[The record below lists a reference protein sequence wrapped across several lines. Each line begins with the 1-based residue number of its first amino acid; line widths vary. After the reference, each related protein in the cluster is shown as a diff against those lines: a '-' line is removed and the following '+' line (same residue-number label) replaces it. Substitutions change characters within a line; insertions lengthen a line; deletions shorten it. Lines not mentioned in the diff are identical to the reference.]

1 MPEKIL
7 VIQTAF
13 IGDAILTLPMIEK
26 LAQKYPSAVID
37 VIAIPST
44 GEIFRNS
51 PFVNEVLIFEKRG
64 KHKSLRGIFRFA
76 SELKK
81 RNYSRLFSPHRSFR
95 TSLLVLLSGI
105 GDTSG
110 FNTSSMSFV
119 YKNRIQYRTDFHE
132 VRRLLE
138 IAGFETDADNWKMLP
153 EIKESRETMEKIDSL
168 FTGLGNNIIAM
179 APGSVWETKKYPA
192 ESYIELAKMFIEK
205 GYRVLLLGSSQDEE
219 LCCRIAAQC
228 QGGALCLAGKYS
240 LTESVYILKKCRLL
254 ISNDSA
260 PTHMSLMARIP
271 VVTLFCSTLP
281 SFGFYPYHSGS
292 IYLSYELLSCK
303 PCGIHGL
310 KKCPLGTFECAF
322 KLAPAFVFEQAKQL
336 LS

>member
-26 LAQKYPSAVID
+26 LAAENDGALID

-44 GEIFRNS
+44 HEIFLNS
-51 PFVNEVLIFEKRG
+51 PFVNEVLVFEKRG
-64 KHKSLRGIFRFA
+64 RHKSIAGIFSFA

-81 RNYSRLFSPHRSFR
+81 KKYTRIYSPHRSFR
-95 TSLLVLLSGI
+95 TSLLVWLTGVKE
-105 GDTSG
+105 TYG
-110 FNTSSMSFV
+110 FNTASMSII
-119 YKNRIQYRTDFHE
+119 YKNKIEYRKDYHE

-138 IAGFETDADNWKMLP
+138 IIGFKSDGENWKIVP
-153 EIKESRETMEKIDSL
+153 AIKENDEAAKKIDSL
-168 FTGLGNNIIAM
+168 FEGLGDKFVAI
-179 APGSVWETKKYPA
+179 APGSVWETKKYPS
-192 ESYIELAKMFIEK
+192 ESYLELARMFISK
-205 GYRVLLLGSSQDEE
+205 GYRVLLIGSRQDEE
-219 LCCRIAAQC
+219 LCCGIAKDC
-228 QGGALCLAGKYS
+228 GGGALCLAGKYS

-271 VVTLFCSTLP
+271 VITLFCSTVP
-281 SFGFYPYHSGS
+281 AFGFYPYHSSS
-292 IYLSYELLSCK
+292 IPLSYEPLDCK

-310 KKCPLGTFECAF
+310 RKCPLGTFECAY
-322 KLAPAFVFEQAKQL
+322 KLPPAFVFDQAKPFL
-336 LS
+336 A